1 MWASHGL
8 CYQNEGTDGN
18 TTNLIECMKNP
29 KVKLVSH
36 PDDDHTPLDY
46 PRLVQAALQYH
57 VALEVNNS
65 SLVKKDQRLN
75 CYQNYRTM
83 LALCQQYR
91 VPIVVDSDAHDPS
104 WVGRQDLACALLES
118 VGFDEELVLNADLAR
133 LKSFLGVE

>member
-1 MWASHGL
+1 M
-8 CYQNEGTDGN
+8 
-18 TTNLIECMKNP
+18 
-29 KVKLVSH
+29 
-36 PDDDHTPLDY
+36 
-46 PRLVQAALQYH
+46 QAALQYH

-75 CYQNYRTM
+75 CCQNYRTM

-118 VGFDEELVLNADLAR
+118 VGFDLSLIHICSCSSPTTPPRSVRSITCATRTVCPRATT
-133 LKSFLGVE
+133 

>member
-1 MWASHGL
+1 M
-8 CYQNEGTDGN
+8 
-18 TTNLIECMKNP
+18 
-29 KVKLVSH
+29 
-36 PDDDHTPLDY
+36 
-46 PRLVQAALQYH
+46 QAALQYH

>member
-1 MWASHGL
+1 MLGVDLLLEVNMH
-8 CYQNEGTDGN
+8 
-18 TTNLIECMKNP
+18 
-29 KVKLVSH
+29 
-36 PDDDHTPLDY
+36 
-46 PRLVQAALQYH
+46 RAALH
-57 VALEVNNS
+57 PTVSTRTINLTEMIVVALEVNNS
-65 SLVKKDQRLN
+65 SLVKKNQRLN

-118 VGFDEELVLNADLAR
+118 VGFDEDLVLNADLAR